1 MWVQRTFKVIN
12 VECMTWKSTSS
23 SGWEYLVCVRGLG
36 FESYVCYFFCVIKR
50 VVDFYNN
57 LIILIS
63 MKHEV
68 VELVRHWVGM
78 YISVGSNLGRPKWN
92 FVFAIFSLIWSWR
105 VKGNPSRN
113 NSQG

>member
-1 MWVQRTFKVIN
+1 
-12 VECMTWKSTSS
+12 
-23 SGWEYLVCVRGLG
+23 VCVRGLG

-68 VELVRHWVGM
+68 VELVRH
-78 YISVGSNLGRPKWN
+78 
-92 FVFAIFSLIWSWR
+92 
-105 VKGNPSRN
+105 
-113 NSQG
+113 